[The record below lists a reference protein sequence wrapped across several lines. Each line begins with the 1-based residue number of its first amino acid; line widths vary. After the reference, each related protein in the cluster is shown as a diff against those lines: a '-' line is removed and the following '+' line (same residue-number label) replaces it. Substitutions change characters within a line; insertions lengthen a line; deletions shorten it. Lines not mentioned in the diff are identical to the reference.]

1 MKILFHLGKWYILLK
16 ECIVFSTLA
25 GYFLLDSCNVCK
37 LVRAKIC
44 CETSA
49 AARSGL
55 GRSGWHKG
63 EGCQRPGTGRYN
75 QQTWL
80 KPWSHLPGQNWLLRK
95 GKIVTCQL
103 TVIQLR
109 DVCSDLIISGRYLF
123 VCAVK
128 LSQCCCSFGF
138 SIQYLFLF
146 HFDVFLWIQVRFHSQ
161 WVQLFH
167 FYFLLF
173 EIVCLIFITFT
184 VLIFLFIIVII
195 IVIIRQY
202 NVEIKK
208 IQDSFA
214 T

>member
-1 MKILFHLGKWYILLK
+1 MFFF
-16 ECIVFSTLA
+16 EFRSVF
-25 GYFLLDSCNVCK
+25 
-37 LVRAKIC
+37 
-44 CETSA
+44 
-49 AARSGL
+49 
-55 GRSGWHKG
+55 
-63 EGCQRPGTGRYN
+63 
-75 QQTWL
+75 
-80 KPWSHLPGQNWLLRK
+80 
-95 GKIVTCQL
+95 
-103 TVIQLR
+103 
-109 DVCSDLIISGRYLF
+109 
-123 VCAVK
+123 
-128 LSQCCCSFGF
+128 
-138 SIQYLFLF
+138 
-146 HFDVFLWIQVRFHSQ
+146 